1 MNICLERAYGLIG
14 QDDSGITINKI
25 KNPHLKNAVIF
36 IESHYPESI
45 TSALRN
51 KPIISSEDLRTAPVF
66 HTPGRLLWL
75 KFRTLSVLL
84 SISGLP

>member
-25 KNPHLKNAVIF
+25 KNSHLKNAVIF

-45 TSALRN
+45 TLYTVLS
-51 KPIISSEDLRTAPVF
+51 
-66 HTPGRLLWL
+66 L
-75 KFRTLSVLL
+75 KAKVKILVVM
-84 SISGLP
+84 

>member
-36 IESHYPESI
+36 IESHSPESI
-45 TSALRN
+45 TLYTVLS
-51 KPIISSEDLRTAPVF
+51 
-66 HTPGRLLWL
+66 L
-75 KFRTLSVLL
+75 KAKVKILVVM
-84 SISGLP
+84 